1 MFSALCSVPIL
12 MMRKPQSVHS
22 ILGKT
27 LKSLEID
34 LPLKAYSIWGAWEGI
49 VGETIA
55 HQARP
60 RVIRNR
66 ILFIDVSHS
75 TWMQQ
80 LQFLKSNLIQ
90 KMNAFI
96 GEPYIQDIRFGL
108 GKIPPPSGRSET
120 GPNWQDETLS
130 EETLRQID
138 ELLQGIGEE
147 EARSSLRAVL
157 IKGAKLERYR
167 KNRT

>member
-1 MFSALCSVPIL
+1 MK
-12 MMRKPQSVHS
+12 KPQPVHS

-27 LKSLEID
+27 LRSLEID
-34 LPLKAYSIWGAWEGI
+34 LPLKAYSIWGAWEEI

-55 HQARP
+55 LQARP

-80 LQFLKSNLIQ
+80 LQFLKPNLIK
-90 KMNAFI
+90 KMNTFI

-108 GKIPPPSGRSET
+108 GKIPMPARRSET
-120 GPNWQDETLS
+120 GPTWQDESLS
-130 EETLRQID
+130 EGTLKEID
-138 ELLQGIGEE
+138 ELLQGVGDEG
-147 EARSSLRAVL
+147 AKSALRAVL
-157 IKGAKLERYR
+157 IKGAKLERFRR
-167 KNRT
+167 KRG